1 MRARQSKRRRAK
13 AMSNEAAVRQTD
25 AIARPESF
33 EGLMQMAKV
42 LVDSKFL
49 PAAIDTPAK
58 AAAIMVAGREIGLT
72 GMQSFRELYS
82 VKGQIGMSTRLIAAF
97 FKRAGGQYIF
107 LERNDGKCTVRLTLP
122 NGSERDYTLTRA
134 EADQAGYTKEK
145 DKDGQ
150 LGVKFNWKANP
161 TGMLSNNCLKGAI
174 RLWCP
179 ECLLDVM
186 GPTQMA
192 EPERVEVVE
201 AEVVEG
207 EAHGYDPDEFDPKD
221 PDHQAAAAEA
231 GAKPDWAPGV
241 ILSNAEG
248 KKDHW
253 YNWKAFRDQFW
264 AWADKQTLDASDVC
278 DLLGIPGPDEIAT
291 LNLTMKGIVE
301 AINKAI
307 AEKKSEPEPT
317 ELLM

>member
-1 MRARQSKRRRAK
+1 
-13 AMSNEAAVRQTD
+13 MSNEVAVRQTD

-97 FKRAGGQYIF
+97 FKRTGGRYTF
-107 LERNDGKCTVRLTLP
+107 LERNDNKCTVRLTLAD
-122 NGSERDYTLTRA
+122 GDEHDFTMTRA

-150 LGVKFNWKANP
+150 QQVKFNWRSNP

-186 GPTQMA
+186 GPAAVQRET
-192 EPERVEVVE
+192 VD
-201 AEVVEG
+201 AEVLDGEVIEQ
-207 EAHGYDPDEFDPKD
+207 EAHGYDPDEFDPND
-221 PDHQAAAAEA
+221 PDHQAAVVEA
-231 GAKPDWAPGV
+231 LSKPDWMPGV

-264 AWADKQTLDASDVC
+264 AWAEKQTLDAGDVC
-278 DLLGIPGPDEIAT
+278 GLLGIKSPDQIAT
-291 LNLTMKGIVE
+291 LNVTMKGIVE
-301 AINKAI
+301 AINRAI

>member
-1 MRARQSKRRRAK
+1 
-13 AMSNEAAVRQTD
+13 MSNEVAVKQTD

-97 FKRAGGQYIF
+97 YKRTGGRYDF
-107 LERNDGKCTVRLTLP
+107 LERTPDKCTVRLTLAD
-122 NGSERDYTLTRA
+122 GAQHDFSLTRK
-134 EADQAGYTKEK
+134 EADTAGYSQ
-145 DKDGQ
+145 DGS
-150 LGVKFNWKANP
+150 GVKFNWKANP

-186 GPTQMA
+186 GPMQMA

-253 YNWKAFRDQFW
+253 YNWKTFQDQFW
-264 AWADKQTLDASDVC
+264 AWVEKQALGANDVC
-278 DLLGIPGPDEIAT
+278 DLLGIPDPSAIAT

-301 AINKAI
+301 QINRAI
-307 AEKKSEPEPT
+307 AEKSREPAPT